1 MVTPGPMYSDAAR
14 RCADIVTLA
23 TLAGH
28 VGDWVA
34 IRLSDGGSDGAHYP
48 SKGVATR
55 HQLHESQC
63 TYVKVPPDG
72 MTPRSAEVV
81 LSFYRRAY
89 EAGFRQSDP
98 DAHTSIPLTAKWL
111 PRR

>member
-1 MVTPGPMYSDAAR
+1 MVAAAPEHSDAAR

-28 VGDWVA
+28 TGEWVA
-34 IRLSDGGSDGAHYP
+34 IRLSDGGSDGVHYP
-48 SKGVATR
+48 SKGVAAR

-72 MTPRSAEVV
+72 LTPRLAEV
-81 LSFYRRAY
+81 LLTFYRRAY
-89 EAGFRQSDP
+89 DAGFRQSDP
-98 DAHTSIPLTAKWL
+98 DAQMSIPLSARWT